1 MTPDFHIALDGQT
14 IDLASRLISLEI
26 SDYADTDSDTLN
38 LVLADSDNSLE
49 LPRRGVEL
57 TAAIGFKET
66 GLIDKGLFT
75 VDEVEYSSP
84 PNTLTISARA
94 ANFRGSFRQ
103 RREASYHETTLGKIL
118 DTLANR
124 NDLSLNI
131 HPNLETIAIDHIDQ
145 TEADSAFM
153 YRLAKRYD
161 ATATIKEKRMV
172 IMPKAE
178 AQSLSGA
185 PLPAVNITENQ
196 CTSWRLTIADR
207 GSNISGV
214 SAKWLSDER
223 GNTFT
228 VTAGE
233 KSNSQMLSKTY
244 PTKSE
249 ALAAAAGEL
258 KRRKRAGMSIDV
270 QLATGNPNIIAE
282 SPIKLTDFKG
292 EIDGTGWIATEVR
305 HSLNNQGL
313 MTSLKIEQA

>member
-1 MTPDFHIALDGQT
+1 MNPIFHISLDGQT

-38 LVLADSDNSLE
+38 LVLADPDNSLE

-75 VDEVEYSSP
+75 VDEVEYSAP

-103 RREASYHETTLGKIL
+103 R
-118 DTLANR
+118 
-124 NDLSLNI
+124 
-131 HPNLETIAIDHIDQ
+131 
-145 TEADSAFM
+145 
-153 YRLAKRYD
+153 YD

-178 AQSLSGA
+178 AKSLSGA

-196 CTSWRLTIADR
+196 CASWRLMIADR